1 MEVPVG
7 VVVNFPGRLNP
18 DEVELFTKYMMAH
31 VCGELHVA
39 GSGTERPTPKSAVHY
54 WFDLA
59 SAECLETRIY
69 FSVEEVREI
78 LAKH

>member
-1 MEVPVG
+1 MTVIA
-7 VVVNFPGRLNP
+7 FTGRLNP
-18 DEVELFTKYMMAH
+18 DEVERFTKYVTDH
-31 VCGELHVA
+31 ICGELHVA

-54 WFDLA
+54 YFDLA
-59 SAECLETRIY
+59 SEKCMETRMY